1 MPGVFD
7 QGNSNV
13 AQGWRELGANPG
25 PSDLFVCVVAC
36 PENASV
42 ECKGNN
48 GGDVRSVDCPLGGM
62 FCVMSADVGMMERI
76 AGGFCVHCDGVGRI
90 LVLPVLDH
98 GVDGINEAML
108 WNGVEETNEVVI
120 GGVESNVG
128 WCISKVAVEV
138 TPKLRYRELT
148 WVLGVKVL

>member
-42 ECKGNN
+42 ECKGNY
-48 GGDVRSVDCPLGGM
+48 GGNVRSVDGPLSGVLG
-62 FCVMSADVGMMERI
+62 VMSADVGVVEGI
-76 AGGFCVHCDGVGRI
+76 TGGFGVNRESVGRI

-98 GVDGINEAML
+98 RVDGINEAML
-108 WNGVEETNEVVI
+108 WN
-120 GGVESNVG
+120 
-128 WCISKVAVEV
+128 
-138 TPKLRYRELT
+138 
-148 WVLGVKVL
+148 